1 MRRRDALL
9 LLPLL
14 AIPRVA
20 RAAPKADPWPRWERH
35 DPSSTLT
42 VDHAAWA
49 AFLAR
54 YVRSAADRINRVDYA
69 AVSSADRQLLAGYLA
84 ALAATPVSRLAR
96 PEQMAYWI
104 NLYNALTMQIVLDHY
119 PTASIRDIDISPG
132 LFSDGP
138 WGARLVEVEGE
149 RLCLDDIEHR
159 ILRPFW
165 RDPRIHYA
173 VNCASLGC
181 PNLQLSPFLAQVLDR
196 QLDEAALAYVNHPR
210 GVTISADGRLTV
222 SSLYIWYQ
230 DDFGGSDRGVIH
242 HLMAYAA
249 PELAMRLQK
258 LSRIDDDAYD
268 WHLNDTRSVG

>member
-104 NLYNALTMQIVLDHY
+104 NLYNALTVRVVLDHY
-119 PTASIRDIDISPG
+119 PVGSIREINISPG
-132 LFSDGP
+132 LFSTGP
-138 WGARLVEVEGE
+138 WGAMLVAVEGE

-159 ILRPFW
+159 ILRPLW

-173 VNCASLGC
+173 VNCASIGC
-181 PNLQLSPFLAQVLDR
+181 PNLQMAPFLALGLDR
-196 QLDEAALAYVNHPR
+196 DLDEAAIAYINHPR
-210 GVTISADGRLTV
+210 GVTVSADGRLTV
-222 SSLYIWYQ
+222 SSIYVWFQ
-230 DDFGGSDRGVIH
+230 DDFAGSARGVIQ

-249 PELAMRLQK
+249 PELAMALQK
-258 LSRIDDDAYD
+258 LARIDRHVYD
-268 WHLNDTRSVG
+268 WRLNDSRTLA